1 MNKQNGKNRYLRE
14 TVILNYSAP
23 EIQGLIQ
30 REGWKQLD
38 DFRKIQGIYNY
49 VRDEILFGYNKNDAI
64 PASQVL
70 RDGIGQCN
78 TKATLLMA
86 LLRAVNIPCRLHG
99 FTVYKKVQK
108 GASSGF
114 VTRQMPDE
122 VVHTWVEVYF
132 EDTWFCLEG
141 VIIDRKYLQGLYKMF
156 PEHKG
161 AFCGYGVCVNN
172 FRSPQIEWDRN
183 DTYIQ
188 SEAIGQDFGV
198 YDAPDDFLKE
208 HRQSLSAL
216 KEFVYEYLGRHIM
229 NRNVRRIR
237 CAGSQS

>member
-1 MNKQNGKNRYLRE
+1 MNKEDGKNRYLRE

-23 EIQGLIQ
+23 EIQELIQ

-38 DFRKIQGIYNY
+38 DFHKIQGIYNY

-161 AFCGYGVCVNN
+161 VFCGYGVCVNN
-172 FRSPQIEWDRN
+172 FQALQIEWDRN

-216 KEFVYEYLGRHIM
+216 KEFVYEHLGRRIM